1 MRSNDA
7 GPDAP
12 KRSFTGAAR
21 REQIT
26 RAAIEVL
33 AEKGFASTSLSV
45 IAERVG
51 VSKGVLSYHFA
62 DKADLVLE
70 VVSAVLASAA
80 TWMAPRIEGAT
91 SYRDALHRYIS
102 ANVSFLAAHRVDIL
116 ALTEVLA
123 NARVTPGV
131 PETFELSQR
140 EAISALESLF
150 ADGQRAGEFGD
161 VPATI
166 LAMSLRATID
176 STSERLRADGDFDLA
191 AFEQN
196 LIALFDRAT
205 TATTATT
212 AKSETEVQ

>member
-1 MRSNDA
+1 MRSNNAD
-7 GPDAP
+7 PEAP

-62 DKADLVLE
+62 DKADLVRE

-80 TWMAPRIEGAT
+80 AWMAPRIEGAA
-91 SYRDALHRYIS
+91 SYREALHRYIV
-102 ANVSFLAAHRVDIL
+102 ANVSFLDAHRVDIL

-140 EAISALESLF
+140 EAIRALESLF
-150 ADGQRAGEFGD
+150 TDGQRAGEFGD

-176 STSERLRADGDFDLA
+176 STSELLRADSEYDLA
-191 AFEQN
+191 AFERH
-196 LIALFDRAT
+196 LITLFDRAT
-205 TATTATT
+205 AKNTAAD
-212 AKSETEVQ
+212 ETKVHEK